1 MQEGCRLGKGH
12 WKEAMGSCIAQKV
25 RRGVVRR
32 SQSLPRELDEKKA
45 QKTMAE
51 ERTMIPVA
59 SDVCP
64 KAIEHGHN
72 MLALQDAAFE
82 GWAERVAAEDSK
94 VWIRCANCRGKA
106 RDPGRV
112 TDVIL
117 PRVSKGGEEG
127 GTGTYNIVKVCNGDL
142 VFVVVFLSHGS

>member
-1 MQEGCRLGKGH
+1 
-12 WKEAMGSCIAQKV
+12 
-25 RRGVVRR
+25 
-32 SQSLPRELDEKKA
+32 
-45 QKTMAE
+45 
-51 ERTMIPVA
+51 MITIA
-59 SDVCP
+59 SDIYTKV
-64 KAIEHGHN
+64 IEHGNN

-82 GWAERVAAEDSK
+82 GWTKRVAAKDSK

-127 GTGTYNIVKVCNGDL
+127 GTGTYDIVKVCNGNL
-142 VFVVVFLSHGS
+142 LFVVVFLSHGA